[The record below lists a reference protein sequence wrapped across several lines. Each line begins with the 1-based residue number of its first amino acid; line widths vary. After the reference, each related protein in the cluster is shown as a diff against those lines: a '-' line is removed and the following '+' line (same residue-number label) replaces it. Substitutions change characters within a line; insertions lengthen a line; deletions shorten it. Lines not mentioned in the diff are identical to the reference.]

1 MKEFCFAV
9 LVLVSGCA
17 SVAWTKPGVTA
28 EEFAAD
34 RRQCQQD
41 AWQEANWRYL
51 DRTYLSGGRWSYHKK
66 LGRPLIG
73 YPYAPFGDPIG
84 ERYIQETRFA
94 DFCMRAK
101 GYELTEVENEVE
113 R

>member
-1 MKEFCFAV
+1 MKEFCLAV
-9 LVLVSGCA
+9 LVLLGGCA
-17 SVAWTKPGVTA
+17 SVAWTKPGATV

-34 RRQCQQD
+34 SRECQQD
-41 AWQEANWRYL
+41 AWQEANSRYL
-51 DRTYLSGGRWSYHKK
+51 DRTYLYGGHSVYPDP

-84 ERYIQETRFA
+84 ERYVQEARFA

-101 GYELTEVENEVE
+101 GYELTEAGK
-113 R
+113 